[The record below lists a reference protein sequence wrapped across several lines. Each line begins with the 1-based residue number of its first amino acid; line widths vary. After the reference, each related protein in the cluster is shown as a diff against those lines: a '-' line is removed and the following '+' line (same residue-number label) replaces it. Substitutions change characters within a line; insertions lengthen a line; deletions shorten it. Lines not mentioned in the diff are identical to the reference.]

1 MKCKKCRYFY
11 RVMVTKERHNPYP
24 CCHILEDTGER
35 PKPLTQECF
44 KPRRKTLKIQCVKQL
59 LISVGKLCQTL
70 MELPN
75 KQTLQS

>member
-11 RVMVTKERHNPYP
+11 RVMVTKEGYNPYP

-44 KPRRKTLKIQCVKQL
+44 KPQRKEKSRVEKE
-59 LISVGKLCQTL
+59 GR
-70 MELPN
+70 
-75 KQTLQS
+75 

>member
-11 RVMVTKERHNPYP
+11 RVMVTKEGYNPYP

-44 KPRRKTLKIQCVKQL
+44 KPRRKAKTRIEKE
-59 LISVGKLCQTL
+59 G
-70 MELPN
+70 
-75 KQTLQS
+75 